1 MFNLL
6 AITKL
11 GEGLKHINLNWIGRL
26 IRTIIE
32 KPGYNVGIGI
42 IIFTLILKL
51 ITLPFD
57 IISRVSSK
65 KNSIKMEKMRPE
77 LERLQKQY
85 AKNKQLYQQ
94 KVMALQKKS
103 GYSPMASCL
112 PSIISIV
119 IFFVVIGAFNTYSR
133 YATNSLFAKM
143 TNSYNAELE
152 KKEEEGIIN
161 ISDTSDSVY
170 YLNVNNE
177 SYKIKFDES
186 DIGKIIE
193 ESESGD
199 KYILKD
205 AEEKYNDLYKLV
217 IQNEDLKK
225 EYNVF
230 FDVQE
235 EKAVKII
242 LDGTSKTEEELVN
255 EIIVNLINEF
265 NESYTKEY
273 VLKDAQLEAK
283 KTFNKEKNSFLWIK
297 NIWEPDTSYK
307 HPLGGFSSLKDSLG
321 KNFKSDYYELT
332 AQMGKEK
339 KQANGYYV
347 LIVLSIGVMLLS
359 QIIAGKD
366 QKTQVDLGS
375 VEGQE
380 GTMGQTQK
388 MMKFVMPVMFGI
400 FAFIYTSAFSIYMI
414 VSSLFSTISTLLISL
429 IVSKVFENKE
439 KKENKDKRFGIKK

>member
-143 TNSYNAELE
+143 TNSYNAVLE
-152 KKEEEGIIN
+152 EKLDEGIIKVSEN
-161 ISDTSDSVY
+161 SDTVY
-170 YLNVNNE
+170 YLNIDNE
-177 SYKIKFDES
+177 LYKAKLNES

-193 ESESGD
+193 KSD
-199 KYILKD
+199 DNYILKD
-205 AEEKYNDLYKLV
+205 TEEKYNDLYKLV
-217 IQNEDLKK
+217 IQNEDLSN
-225 EYNVF
+225 EYKVF

-235 EKAVKII
+235 EKAVGIK
-242 LDGTSKTEEELVN
+242 LDGISKTEEELVN
-255 EIIVNLINEF
+255 EIIKNLIEEF
-265 NESYTKEY
+265 DESYTKEY
-273 VLKDAQLEAK
+273 VLKDAQLASK

-321 KNFKSDYYELT
+321 NNFKADYYELT

-366 QKTQVDLGS
+366 QKTQIDLGS

-388 MMKFVMPVMFGI
+388 MMKFIMPVMFGI

-429 IVSKVFENKE
+429 IVSKVFEN
-439 KKENKDKRFGIKK
+439 

>member
-11 GEGLKHINLNWIGRL
+11 GESLKHINLNWIGKL

-32 KPGYNVGIGI
+32 KPGYNVGVGV
-42 IIFTLILKL
+42 IIFTLLLKL

-119 IFFVVIGAFNTYSR
+119 IFMVVIGAFNTYSK

-143 TNSYNAELE
+143 TNSYNKVLE
-152 KKEEEGIIN
+152 QKVDEEIIN
-161 ISDTSDSVY
+161 ISETSDTVY
-170 YLNVNNE
+170 YLN
-177 SYKIKFDES
+177 KDLKFYTDKLEAS

-193 ESESGD
+193 KNEND
-199 KYILKD
+199 YTLKD
-205 AEEKYNDLYKLV
+205 IEEKYNELYKLV
-217 IQNEDLKK
+217 IQDKDLKD
-225 EYNVF
+225 EYESF
-230 FDVQE
+230 FDIQN
-235 EKAVKII
+235 EKADGLK
-242 LDGTSKTEEELVN
+242 LDGLTKTEDELLN
-255 EIIVNLINEF
+255 EIITNLINEF
-265 NESYTKEY
+265 DESYINEY
-273 VLKDAQLEAK
+273 VLKDAQLAAK
-283 KTFNKEKNSFLWIK
+283 ETFNKEKNSFLWIK

-321 KNFKSDYYELT
+321 KNFKADYYELT
-332 AQMGKEK
+332 AQMSKEK

-347 LIVLSIGVMLLS
+347 LIVLSIGVMVLS

-366 QKTQVDLGS
+366 QKTQLDLGS

-388 MMKFVMPVMFGI
+388 MMKFIMPVMFGI

-414 VSSLFSTISTLLISL
+414 VSSLFSTVSTLLISL
-429 IVSKVFENKE
+429 IVSKVFKNKE